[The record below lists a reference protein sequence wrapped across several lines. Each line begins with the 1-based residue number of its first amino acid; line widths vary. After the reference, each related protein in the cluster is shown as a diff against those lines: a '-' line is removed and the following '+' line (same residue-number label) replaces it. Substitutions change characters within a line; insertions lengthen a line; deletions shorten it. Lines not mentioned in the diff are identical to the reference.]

1 MKQQEGLCHKRYD
14 ENFFYYKK
22 VKKSWSS
29 SVLWFY
35 YYLLHNPT
43 SYSQSSNSF
52 LSFFFFI
59 TMELGFPTIVRW
71 IENPIYNTSGYDNQN
86 QWSFTTTLEI
96 PSIRKDTFFM
106 GVYITTVKKSNL
118 FIHSFC
124 PFYTLILHNINTCF
138 QTEIV
143 TQKGRV
149 ESLETILNYTDIPL
163 FISKKPLYISITLIS

>member
-1 MKQQEGLCHKRYD
+1 
-14 ENFFYYKK
+14 
-22 VKKSWSS
+22 
-29 SVLWFY
+29 
-35 YYLLHNPT
+35 
-43 SYSQSSNSF
+43 
-52 LSFFFFI
+52 
-59 TMELGFPTIVRW
+59 
-71 IENPIYNTSGYDNQN
+71 
-86 QWSFTTTLEI
+86 
-96 PSIRKDTFFM
+96 M